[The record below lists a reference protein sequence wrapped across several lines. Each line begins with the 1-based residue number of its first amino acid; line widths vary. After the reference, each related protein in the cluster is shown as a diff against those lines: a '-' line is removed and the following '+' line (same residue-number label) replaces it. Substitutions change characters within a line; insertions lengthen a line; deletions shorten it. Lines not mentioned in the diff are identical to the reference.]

1 MIDTALLL
9 ELMQAKDTSEWSDS
23 LFTLARGL
31 GFDRVLVGVVASRHA
46 PFESAFLRS
55 NYSEDWRE
63 RYDRNGFAYVDPT
76 VSHAL
81 SSSLP
86 LVWEP
91 GTFASSDQQALY
103 EEARMH
109 GLRSGVTLPVHGPQ
123 GEFGVL
129 SFASDARPDA
139 EARRAAAAALPA
151 LTLVRD
157 YALASS
163 ASFREEL
170 LRHDAPLPGQH
181 PPQHQHHQQYQQ
193 NHQHQHHREPAR
205 PHVPQ
210 HQIDA
215 QRAGLPRLTKREL
228 EVLQWVMAGKSSWEI
243 ARITSCSEATVNFH
257 LANVR
262 QKFDVNTRQQAVV
275 KAIALG
281 MLIPEDHH
289 R

>member
-9 ELMQAKDTSEWSDS
+9 ELMQAKDSSEWSDS
-23 LFTLARGL
+23 LYTLARKL
-31 GFDRVLVGVVASRHA
+31 GFDRVLYRVVASRDA

-55 NYSEDWRE
+55 NYSESWRE

-76 VSHAL
+76 VSHSL
-81 SSSLP
+81 LSSLP

-91 GTFASSDQQALY
+91 GAFASSQQQTLY

-129 SFASDARPDA
+129 SFASDARADA

-163 ASFREEL
+163 VRFREAL
-170 LRHDAPLPGQH
+170 LNPH
-181 PPQHQHHQQYQQ
+181 PPAPRPPHQHH
-193 NHQHQHHREPAR
+193 HQHHPYHQS
-205 PHVPQ
+205 HVPQ

-215 QRAGLPRLTKREL
+215 QRAALPRLTRREL

-281 MLIPEDHH
+281 LLTPEDHH

>member
-9 ELMQAKDTSEWSDS
+9 ELMQAKDSSEWSDS
-23 LFTLARGL
+23 LYTLARKL
-31 GFDRVLVGVVASRHA
+31 GFDRVLYGVVASRDA

-55 NYSEDWRE
+55 NYSESWRE

-76 VSHAL
+76 VSHSL

-91 GTFASSDQQALY
+91 GAFASSQQQTLY

-163 ASFREEL
+163 ARFREAL
-170 LRHDAPLPGQH
+170 LHPHPHPQARPLHQHSQQH
-181 PPQHQHHQQYQQ
+181 PYHQ
-193 NHQHQHHREPAR
+193 

-215 QRAGLPRLTKREL
+215 QRAALPRLTRREL

-281 MLIPEDHH
+281 LLTPEDHH